1 MINDQSQDCDQPQQ
15 LNCDQLKWLCEIS
28 MRRLE
33 SAHRDYDTINTRS
46 GVVIGFAGVFNSL
59 LLPTWITLPKIAR
72 VYSGFVWLF
81 MALLM
86 LFFAFSAYQ
95 VAEVE
100 SIPLKRKTVETYL
113 EIPEYESRL
122 QFISD
127 VIVAAD
133 RMAIVNQRKAMYLGR
148 AITAL
153 SLQIFLSISVI
164 ILGRIFY

>member
-1 MINDQSQDCDQPQQ
+1 MINYQSQDCDQPQQ

-28 MRRLE
+28 LKRLE

-59 LLPTWITLPKIAR
+59 LLPTWIALPKIAR
-72 VYSGFVWLF
+72 IYSGFAWLF
-81 MALLM
+81 IALLM

-95 VAEVE
+95 VAEIE
-100 SIPLKRKTVETYL
+100 SIPLKRKTIESYL
-113 EIPEYESRL
+113 DRPEHESRL

-133 RMAIVNQRKAMYLGR
+133 RMAMVNQGKAMYLGR

-164 ILGRIFY
+164 ILGRMFD

>member
-1 MINDQSQDCDQPQQ
+1 M
-15 LNCDQLKWLCEIS
+15 K
-28 MRRLE
+28 RLE

-59 LLPTWITLPKIAR
+59 LLPTWIALPKIAR
-72 VYSGFVWLF
+72 VYSGFAWLF
-81 MALLM
+81 IALLM

-122 QFISD
+122 QF
-127 VIVAAD
+127 
-133 RMAIVNQRKAMYLGR
+133 
-148 AITAL
+148 T
-153 SLQIFLSISVI
+153 
-164 ILGRIFY
+164 